1 MKVIKIEKQ
10 PTIVDHINAMSPC
23 GESVKRFHLQHIK
36 AVREAGTSPLSERKR
51 KCKAACAI
59 KFADTGAVKPYL
71 NKSEAYRVYGR
82 NKVDNW
88 IKVGLITPRG
98 EIGKSWQIDRVEIQ
112 SLASARTVS
121 DYMNSQYFKSKELK
135 NANK

>member
-1 MKVIKIEKQ
+1 MKPVFDFELRNMLTSAAKLG
-10 PTIVDHINAMSPC
+10 AMQA
-23 GESVKRFHLQHIK
+23 L
-36 AVREAGTSPLSERKR
+36 
-51 KCKAACAI
+51 
-59 KFADTGAVKPYL
+59 ADTGAVKPYL